1 MFYNMVTDEITFFVS
16 VGSLFKRRKS
26 FIMCGS
32 EMSFLNMIHDSVNKI
47 LYNDS
52 AEKNLKWPVQRL
64 LTYRGSITVLLT
76 SGFIATFWYSF
87 DCLC

>member
-52 AEKNLKWPVQRL
+52 AEKNLK
-64 LTYRGSITVLLT
+64 
-76 SGFIATFWYSF
+76 
-87 DCLC
+87 